1 MLPPNDEPA
10 SAGWTLEM
18 AHFLDSTVWKSFPT
32 REAENARGQGNRR
45 FQMSK
50 AIFMDGLSWKSRAA
64 RWRVEPSSD
73 EWAPAVVSHPVE
85 LTLPLHIARCIDHP

>member
-1 MLPPNDEPA
+1 MNRPQRD
-10 SAGWTLEM
+10 GHWKM